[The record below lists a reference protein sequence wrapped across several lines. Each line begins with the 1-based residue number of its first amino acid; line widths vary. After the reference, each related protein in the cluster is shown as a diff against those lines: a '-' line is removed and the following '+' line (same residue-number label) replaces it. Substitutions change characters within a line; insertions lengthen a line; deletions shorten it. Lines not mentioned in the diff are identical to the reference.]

1 MATFSL
7 GNVPSPIT
15 QASRLAQLQELQNP
29 NLALQRQIQ
38 QAVQL
43 QQIQQ
48 QSPEAQLA
56 LQLRQAQLNSALENQ
71 AIQQQQQ
78 AFELQRQPI
87 ILDQLRAQLRAT
99 QDPLIAEENKFNAA
113 IRAAALD
120 PSSGVRLAGVG
131 APPTGE
137 IEPIFTPKGAESP
150 YVLDPSRVTR
160 KGTPFQSVG
169 LTTTPQGVT
178 QGVVFNPAKGD
189 FETRDLPT
197 GVTDIR
203 AKVTAPPKAGKAA
216 GGLTANQ
223 QSNLRL
229 RGGRSLVDINEYTD
243 PETGVVN
250 WDLYASEVGKA
261 EGNTLHANNLIKNAR
276 ASVKTTLD
284 EKNLQIYGNRM
295 AQANTDFDK
304 LTQTGFDPTSLGR
317 EGLLGG
323 WSPNLLKS
331 DERQQYEQ
339 AERNFINST
348 LRRESG
354 AVITDDEFA
363 NARRQYFP
371 QPGDGEGVLTQKA
384 ANRKLVVDEFQR
396 LGGQAAP
403 SGSTSQ
409 PQSTQSGT
417 SIQRNKGES
426 TADYLKRKYNR

>member
-7 GNVPSPIT
+7 GNVPSPIN
-15 QASRLAQLQELQNP
+15 QALRLAQLREAQNP
-29 NLALQRQIQ
+29 NLALER
-38 QAVQL
+38 QL
-43 QQIQQ
+43 QQAIQLQQLQQ
-48 QSPEAQLA
+48 QSPEGQLA
-56 LQLRQAQLNSALENQ
+56 LQQRQAQLNSALESQ
-71 AIQQQQQ
+71 AAQQQQQ
-78 AFELQRQPI
+78 AFELQRQPL
-87 ILDQLRAQLRAT
+87 ILEQLKAQLQRA
-99 QDPLIAEENKFNAA
+99 QDPLFDEENRFNAA
-113 IRAAALD
+113 VRTAVLD
-120 PSSGVRLAGVG
+120 PNSGVRLAGAG
-131 APPTGE
+131 APPAGE
-137 IEPIFTPKGAESP
+137 IEPLISPKGVESA
-150 YVLDPSRVTR
+150 YVLDLARAKK
-160 KGTPFQSVG
+160 KGSPFQSVG
-169 LTTTPQGVT
+169 LTTTPGGVT
-178 QGVVFNPAKGD
+178 QGVVFDPTKGD

-229 RGGRSLVDINEYTD
+229 RGARSFVDINEYTD
-243 PETGVVN
+243 PETGVVDWN
-250 WDLYASEVGKA
+250 LYTTKVGEA

-295 AQANTDFDK
+295 AQANTDFDR
-304 LTQTGFDPTSLGR
+304 LTRTGFDPTSLGR

-323 WSPNLLKS
+323 WSPNLLKT

-354 AVITDDEFA
+354 AVITDDEFL

-371 QPGDGEGVLTQKA
+371 QPGDGEGTLTQKA
-384 ANRKLVVDEFQR
+384 ANRKLVVDEFIR
-396 LGGQAAP
+396 LGGQSSDTGA
-403 SGSTSQ
+403 GSQT
-409 PQSTQSGT
+409 QSTQSG
-417 SIQRNKGES
+417 IQRNKGES

>member
-15 QASRLAQLQELQNP
+15 QASRLAQLRELQNP
-29 NLALQRQIQ
+29 NLALERQIQ

-87 ILDQLRAQLRAT
+87 ILKQLEAQLQRA
-99 QDPLIAEENKFNAA
+99 QDPLFDAENKFNAEV
-113 IRAAALD
+113 RVAAMD
-120 PSSGVRLAGVG
+120 PNSGVRLAGAG

-137 IEPIFTPKGAESP
+137 IEPILSPKGVESP
-150 YVLDPSRVTR
+150 YVMDVARAKR
-160 KGTPFQSVG
+160 KGPSSQFVG
-169 LTTTPQGVT
+169 LTTTPEGVT
-178 QGVVFNPAKGD
+178 QGVVFSPEDGGTIG
-189 FETRDLPT
+189 TRQLPT
-197 GVTDIR
+197 GVSDIR

-243 PETGVVN
+243 PETGVVDWN
-250 WDLYASEVGKA
+250 LYSSDVGKA

-295 AQANTDFDK
+295 SQANTDFDR

-354 AVITDDEFA
+354 AVITDDEFL

-396 LGGQAAP
+396 LGGQAAS

-409 PQSTQSGT
+409 PQSTQSG
-417 SIQRNKGES
+417 IQRNKGES